1 MEKKIQS
8 KSCSEQ
14 PSEKKVT
21 YAISRKR
28 PSEIPVYLMDAI
40 PLNDGPK
47 PAEVHIK
54 LGESYTKV
62 WEIINNGTLPW
73 TDKVSVIQSF

>member
-1 MEKKIQS
+1 MEKKFQS
-8 KSCSEQ
+8 KSCTEQ
-14 PSEKKVT
+14 PSEKK
-21 YAISRKR
+21 ACSSSRKR
-28 PSEIPVYLMDAI
+28 VSDVPVYLMDAI

-47 PAEVHIK
+47 SAEVHIK

-73 TDKVSVIQSF
+73 TDKVNLMQT